1 VAIRPKTIRSYL
13 PHAGPWFYDARMSL
27 AHPVSPSAAVGAF
40 AHSRVAAAPAD
51 LRGSASGA
59 AMAPGPVHP
68 PLEAPPVR
76 PHGRRPLPLRVGTRG
91 SPLALWQTR
100 TFLDLVL
107 RFCPVL
113 RNAKAFEEHVITT
126 SGDRIQDR
134 RLADIGGKG
143 LFAKEIH
150 EALLDG
156 RIDFAVHSLKDL
168 ETELPPGIVLACTL
182 EREDARDAL
191 ILGPQC
197 QAPDA
202 GDPFAGIPSGARI
215 GTASLRRQAQLLHA
229 RPDLT
234 VEVIR
239 GNVGSRLAKLAG
251 GEADATLLAL
261 AGLKRLGLQAHASV
275 VLDPDA
281 MVPAAGQGIV
291 GITVRAT
298 DGELHE
304 LLSGIEDRAA
314 RAVSRAE
321 RALLASLDGS
331 CRTPIG
337 GHARLLPNGE
347 LHLTGL
353 VARPDGSFLL
363 KRSIHGAAA
372 DAERLGRE
380 LGHGLRADSP
390 ADIFN
395 G

>member
-1 VAIRPKTIRSYL
+1 
-13 PHAGPWFYDARMSL
+13 MSF
-27 AHPVSPSAAVGAF
+27 AHPVLPLAPAGAF
-40 AHSRVAAAPAD
+40 ALSCAMAPAD
-51 LRGSASGA
+51 LRAGAGHATTAGAPARGVASG
-59 AMAPGPVHP
+59 GPVK
-68 PLEAPPVR
+68 
-76 PHGRRPLPLRVGTRG
+76 PHARRPLPLRVGTRG

-107 RFCPVL
+107 HFCPVL
-113 RNAKAFEEHVITT
+113 RNAKAFEEHVIAT

-182 EREDARDAL
+182 KREDARDAL
-191 ILGPQC
+191 VLGPE
-197 QAPDA
+197 APQSEP
-202 GDPFAGIPSGARI
+202 GDPFGAIPAGALI

-229 RPDLT
+229 RPDLK
-234 VEVIR
+234 VGMIR
-239 GNVGSRLAKLAG
+239 GNVGSRLAKLAAG
-251 GEADATLLAL
+251 DCQGTLLAL
-261 AGLKRLGLQAHASV
+261 AGLKRLGLEEHASV
-275 VLDPDA
+275 VLDADA

-291 GITVRAT
+291 GVTVRET
-298 DGELHE
+298 DTELHE
-304 LLSGIEDRAA
+304 LLSGIEDRSA

-321 RALLASLDGS
+321 RAMLAALDGS

-337 GHARLLPNGE
+337 GHARILPTGE

-353 VARPDGSFLL
+353 IARPDGSFLL
-363 KRSIHGAAA
+363 KRSLHGAAA

-380 LGHGLRADSP
+380 LGDSLRADSP
-390 ADIFN
+390 ADIFSS
-395 G
+395 